1 MPNLTAARQS
11 GNIAADFNFYPVSKA
26 NNGKCFMLNPCI
38 SMMWEV
44 RNMAKCPDC
53 GKDVKTA
60 KKSWKMAGKPD
71 KAGKRTQLTIGLF
84 ECCGKTFRQVLE
96 KKKI

>member
-1 MPNLTAARQS
+1 MAIPY
-11 GNIAADFNFYPVSKA
+11 I
-26 NNGKCFMLNPCI
+26 NGER
-38 SMMWEV
+38 EV
-44 RNMAKCPDC
+44 ECMAKCPDC

-60 KKSWKMAGKPD
+60 KKTWKMAGKPD
-71 KAGKRTQLTIGLF
+71 KAGKRTQLTIGLY

>member
-1 MPNLTAARQS
+1 
-11 GNIAADFNFYPVSKA
+11 
-26 NNGKCFMLNPCI
+26 
-38 SMMWEV
+38 
-44 RNMAKCPDC
+44 MAKCPDC

-60 KKSWKMAGKPD
+60 KKTWQMAGKPD

>member
-1 MPNLTAARQS
+1 MFYAKPYITLRG
-11 GNIAADFNFYPVSKA
+11 GN
-26 NNGKCFMLNPCI
+26 C
-38 SMMWEV
+38 
-44 RNMAKCPDC
+44 MAKCPEC

-60 KKSWKMAGKPD
+60 KKTWKMAGKPD

-84 ECCGKTFRQVLE
+84 DCCGKTFRQVLD

>member
-1 MPNLTAARQS
+1 MFYAW
-11 GNIAADFNFYPVSKA
+11 NIH
-26 NNGKCFMLNPCI
+26 NGDLGGK
-38 SMMWEV
+38 
-44 RNMAKCPDC
+44 NMAKCPEC
-53 GKDVKTA
+53 GKEVKTA

>member
-1 MPNLTAARQS
+1 MPTYEYECGACGHQFEKYQS
-11 GNIAADFNFYPVSKA
+11 MTEKPVK
-26 NNGKCFMLNPCI
+26 
-38 SMMWEV
+38 
-44 RNMAKCPDC
+44 KCPEC

>member
-1 MPNLTAARQS
+1 MFYVEAAH
-11 GNIAADFNFYPVSKA
+11 
-26 NNGKCFMLNPCI
+26 NGEREAKI
-38 SMMWEV
+38 
-44 RNMAKCPDC
+44 MAKCPDC
-53 GKDVKTA
+53 GKEVKAA
-60 KKSWKMAGKPD
+60 KKTWKMAGEPD

>member
-1 MPNLTAARQS
+1 MFYVEAAH
-11 GNIAADFNFYPVSKA
+11 
-26 NNGKCFMLNPCI
+26 NGEREAKI
-38 SMMWEV
+38 
-44 RNMAKCPDC
+44 MAKCPDC
-53 GKDVKTA
+53 GKEVKAA
-60 KKSWKMAGKPD
+60 KKTWKMAGKPD

>member
-1 MPNLTAARQS
+1 MWSFLVLDGPVQS
-11 GNIAADFNFYPVSKA
+11 VFLVFYMNVWKMFYVETVH
-26 NNGKCFMLNPCI
+26 NMQR
-38 SMMWEV
+38 EV
-44 RNMAKCPDC
+44 WNMAKCPDC

>member
-1 MPNLTAARQS
+1 M
-11 GNIAADFNFYPVSKA
+11 
-26 NNGKCFMLNPCI
+26 GKSFMLNDTYT
-38 SMMWEV
+38 M
-44 RNMAKCPDC
+44 RGGKYMAKCPEC

-71 KAGKRTQLTIGLF
+71 KAGKRTELTIGLF
-84 ECCGKTFRQVLE
+84 ECCGKTFRQVLD

>member
-1 MPNLTAARQS
+1 MV
-11 GNIAADFNFYPVSKA
+11 NIWKMFYAESIHNHEA
-26 NNGKCFMLNPCI
+26 
-38 SMMWEV
+38 EV

-53 GKDVKTA
+53 GKEVKTA

-71 KAGKRTQLTIGLF
+71 KAGKRTELTIGLF

>member
-1 MPNLTAARQS
+1 MLKSNITMS
-11 GNIAADFNFYPVSKA
+11 G
-26 NNGKCFMLNPCI
+26 GK
-38 SMMWEV
+38 
-44 RNMAKCPDC
+44 NMAKCPNC
-53 GKDVKTA
+53 GKEVKNA
-60 KKSWKMAGKPD
+60 KKTWKMAGKPD